1 MAKKPKS
8 EEFLDPV
15 PALPVSQGEI
25 SFYLFTISAKKL
37 LWVAY
42 TSERT
47 QYKREGIQRGL
58 RPDRLR
64 DIGRFLT
71 SNGSNPPLLPNA
83 IIVSLSSESYYKGG
97 YLHIRK
103 RRAGEAF
110 VIDGQHRLW
119 AFDPQYSGEADLDVV
134 VTAFI
139 NLDDSRKAFIFRSI
153 NGNQRK
159 INPSLVYDL
168 IPMLRDQE
176 TVTFEDKRCQD
187 LVVLLNEETPDSP
200 WKDRISMVGGGN
212 RIISQAS
219 FISALKKLFK
229 KGHLFSST
237 EQDFFEQRMQ
247 HDLLLEYFK
256 AIQGSYSVQWDNKAF
271 FLCKYVGVSALLN
284 LLERIVADLKER
296 GVSVIDEKGLRI
308 GKKTFAPYVQKL
320 EKFSFSTAEEKKK
333 GITYVGEGG
342 IRELTRR
349 VISLVFPS

>member
-1 MAKKPKS
+1 MTRPKS
-8 EEFLDPV
+8 EEFLEPV

-37 LWVAY
+37 LQIAY

-47 QYKREGIQRGL
+47 QYNREGIQRGL

-64 DIGRFLT
+64 DIGKFLT
-71 SNGSNPPLLPNA
+71 ANGPNPPLLPNA
-83 IIVSLSSESYYKGG
+83 IIVSLSSESYYKEG

-103 RRAGEAF
+103 HLAGEAF

-119 AFDPQYSGEADLDVV
+119 AFGPQYSGEADLNVV

-139 NLDDSRKAFIFRSI
+139 DLDDSSKAFIFRSI

-168 IPMLRDQE
+168 IPMLRNQE

-200 WKDRISMVGGGN
+200 WKNRISMVGGGN
-212 RIISQAS
+212 RIISQSS

-229 KGHLFSST
+229 KNRLFASKNT
-237 EQDFFEQRMQ
+237 DFFEQRIQ

-256 AIQGSYSVQWDNKAF
+256 AIQSSYSVQWDNKAF

-284 LLERIVADLKER
+284 LLERIIADLKEE
-296 GVSVIDEKGLRI
+296 GISVLDEKGLRI
-308 GKKTFAPYVQKL
+308 DKGTFAPYVKKL
-320 EKFSFSTAEEKKK
+320 KQFSFSTAEERKK

-342 IRELTRR
+342 IRELTKR